1 MTGLRA
7 EQQPARQV
15 RVPGREDLGQ
25 VVEGGHNFGDTRT
38 IRCVGV
44 YFPVDGLCAYYAVDK
59 VTFIDVE

>member
-7 EQQPARQV
+7 QKQPARLV
-15 RVPGREDLGQ
+15 RVAGREDLGE
-25 VVEGGHNFGDTRT
+25 VVENGHNLGDTRT

-44 YFPVDGLCAYYAVDK
+44 YFPLDGLCAYYAADK